1 MVKVGIYDKVSTIV
15 KYEMAD
21 CKIKKAP
28 DYILS
33 TDKKILENPDDLT
46 FQKIFAKDNM
56 IFSLTLSGGD
66 KYPDLVKWMRFEKI
80 LDLG

>member
-1 MVKVGIYDKVSTIV
+1 MVKVGIYDKVSSIV

-21 CKIKKAP
+21 SKNKKAP

-46 FQKIFAKDNM
+46 FQKIFAKDN
-56 IFSLTLSGGD
+56 
-66 KYPDLVKWMRFEKI
+66 
-80 LDLG
+80 